1 MRRRALIG
9 SPLLLAAPAAQA
21 RSVIELVTAEQRP
34 YAMATGPDPGFVLT
48 LVAEMFRLVGQQ
60 LVFRFLP
67 WPMAEA
73 RAAALPEVAIAPLPR
88 TAEREDHFL
97 WAVPLFENPYGFA
110 ALRCQPPRAMPEA
123 MRLPGI
129 AVLSGT
135 PQEAYLRA
143 RGFAN
148 LAPISAGTDALNAL
162 RAREV
167 AVWFCEL
174 PRLRALLGPA
184 AFFSPPV
191 FALPLWL
198 ALNRSSR
205 DIPILALR
213 EAHAEMEAD
222 GSLAKLLQ
230 PHLGW
235 A

>member
-9 SPLLLAAPAAQA
+9 SPLLLAAPAVQA
-21 RSVIELVTAEQRP
+21 RGVIELVTAEQRP
-34 YAMATGPDPGFVLT
+34 YAMAEGPEPGFVLT

-97 WAVPLFENPYGFA
+97 WAVALFENPNGFA
-110 ALRCQPPRAMPEA
+110 TLRCQPPGALPDA
-123 MRLPGI
+123 MRLPRV
-129 AVLSGT
+129 AVLSGS
-135 PQEAYLRA
+135 PQEAYLRGH
-143 RGFAN
+143 GFAN
-148 LAPISAGTDALNAL
+148 LAPMSLWTDALAAL
-162 RAREV
+162 RAQEV
-167 AVWFCEL
+167 AAWFGEL

-184 AFFSPPV
+184 ALFGPPI
-191 FALPLWL
+191 FGLPVWL
-198 ALNRSSR
+198 AINRASQ

-213 EAHAEMEAD
+213 EAYAELEAD
-222 GSLAKLLQ
+222 GSLAKLLR
-230 PHLGW
+230 PHLRV